1 MKCTKS
7 SFKVSPLFRTDMIS
21 FSLFWVKKPT
31 FHFHWNV
38 FLYYA
43 TNISIVLLV
52 PEWLNASHVLYF
64 YPSVWLPL
72 FLVVNLICFT
82 PFHLYSARCSP
93 LKFLVSVISVIS
105 IICITFKITLNKE
118 KKKNYKLWAMSK
130 NTKEIV
136 LFCGFL
142 CQE

>member
-1 MKCTKS
+1 MKCSKS

-21 FSLFWVKKPT
+21 FSLFWVKNPT

-43 TNISIVLLV
+43 TNISIVLLI

-93 LKFLVSVISVIS
+93 LKFLRFLLSVLSVLSVLLLKLFLI
-105 IICITFKITLNKE
+105 
-118 KKKNYKLWAMSK
+118 KKKKRIIN
-130 NTKEIV
+130 
-136 LFCGFL
+136 CGQ
-142 CQE
+142 CQRILKK